1 MANMTGFNPEAAKQQ
16 LEAFK
21 EYGNTVYK
29 KTIDAYYNF
38 FDSLKDN
45 WCSPKAAE
53 FTRNYLF
60 TLHAF
65 SHNVRTLY
73 SQIYRSAVDA
83 YNIIARAQGSSA
95 MTLADQNE
103 WYNSYYKA
111 QGGEVLKE
119 ANENGIVGMNVAN
132 VQLARGIYLDEM
144 KAVIELMNDT
154 PMDIAFYD
162 PDGAQQAAYK
172 NEIQTRVTDMNEKI
186 DEAMAA
192 LSSAME
198 TEENT
203 ILIAKDSAAG
213 TMAA

>member
-1 MANMTGFNPEAAKQQ
+1 MADMTGFNPEAAKQQ

-21 EYGNTVYK
+21 EYGNKVYR
-29 KTIDAYYNF
+29 KTDVAYDNF
-38 FDSLKDN
+38 SDSLKDN
-45 WCSPKAAE
+45 WCSPKARE
-53 FTRNYLF
+53 FSTKYLSR
-60 TLHAF
+60 LHAF
-65 SHNVRTLY
+65 SSNMKTLY
-73 SQIYRSAVDA
+73 TQIYRSAVDA
-83 YNIIARAQGSSA
+83 YNIIARAQGSESIN
-95 MTLADQNE
+95 LENQDS
-103 WYNSYYKA
+103 WYDSNVSL
-111 QGGEVLKE
+111 GGTVLKE
-119 ANENGIVGMNVAN
+119 ANENGVVGMNVAN

-144 KAVIELMNDT
+144 KAVIELMNET

>member
-1 MANMTGFNPEAAKQQ
+1 MADMTGFNPEAAKQQ
-16 LEAFK
+16 LEAFM
-21 EYGNTVYK
+21 EYGDTVYK
-29 KTIDAYYNF
+29 KTSDAYYNF

-45 WCSPKAAE
+45 WCSPKAIE
-53 FTRNYLF
+53 FEKNYLF
-60 TLHAF
+60 KLHAF
-65 SHNVRTLY
+65 SHNMITLY
-73 SQIYRSAVDA
+73 RQIYRSAVDA
-83 YNIIARAQGSSA
+83 YNIIARAQGSSV
-95 MTLADQNE
+95 MPLEDQGPF
-103 WYNSYYKA
+103 NSYTSTM
-111 QGGEVLKE
+111 GGEVLKE

-132 VQLARGIYLDEM
+132 VQLARGVYLDEM
-144 KAVIELMNDT
+144 KAVIQLMNDT

-203 ILIAKDSAAG
+203 ILIAKDSAAS

>member
-1 MANMTGFNPEAAKQQ
+1 MADMTGFNPEAAKQQ

-45 WCSPKAAE
+45 WCSPKAVE

-65 SHNVRTLY
+65 SHNMITLY
-73 SQIYRSAVDA
+73 RQIYRSAVDA
-83 YNIIARAQGSSA
+83 YNIIARAQGSSV
-95 MTLADQNE
+95 MPLEDQGPF
-103 WYNSYYKA
+103 NSYTSTM
-111 QGGEVLKE
+111 GGEVLKE

-132 VQLARGIYLDEM
+132 VQLARGVYLDEM
-144 KAVIELMNDT
+144 KAVIQLMNDT

-203 ILIAKDSAAG
+203 ILIAKDSAAS